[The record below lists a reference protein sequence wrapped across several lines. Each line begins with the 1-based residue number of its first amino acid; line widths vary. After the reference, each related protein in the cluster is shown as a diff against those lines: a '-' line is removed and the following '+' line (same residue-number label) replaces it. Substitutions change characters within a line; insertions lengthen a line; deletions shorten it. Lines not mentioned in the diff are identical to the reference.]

1 MALPNLSALA
11 SMSVPTGMAPKQDA
25 ASMSDEDWL
34 QSQTQRQVN
43 YYRSLDSVEAHAD
56 RALGIELTRSD
67 LRDAAINVGEMLA
80 ARTFELVRS
89 HMGDYMDR
97 TQALLDVIAR
107 GGQVNHMR
115 ATLHLQHAIATM
127 ERYLEEGPRRLQA
140 RLVDG
145 TEDEDEDEDM
155 DEDMDEEA
163 PPVLYLQPSAIESRV
178 PDMIAAC
185 KESLLLSVNLWY
197 QDAYARFQEW
207 KHRYDSSV
215 RWALRIGALGVAR
228 AALPKLTEDHRAI
241 CTQMRMVARMRQRVL
256 ADSGM
261 GLEDAVQE
269 DIDRIERA
277 ASEGS
282 RDLERAEAAVGS

>member
-1 MALPNLSALA
+1 MSLPNLSALA
-11 SMSVPTGMAPKQDA
+11 SMSVPTGMAPKQDVA
-25 ASMSDEDWL
+25 ATSDEDWL

-67 LRDAAINVGEMLA
+67 LRDAAIDVGKMLA
-80 ARTFELVRS
+80 TRTFELVRS

-140 RLVDG
+140 ELVDG
-145 TEDEDEDEDM
+145 TEDVDV
-155 DEDMDEEA
+155 DEEA
-163 PPVLYLQPSAIESRV
+163 PPVLYLEPSAIESRV
-178 PDMIAAC
+178 PDMITAC

-197 QDAYARFQEW
+197 QDAYAQFREW
-207 KHRYDSSV
+207 KHRYDSGV
-215 RWALRIGALGVAR
+215 RWALRIGALGAAR

-241 CTQMRMVARMRQRVL
+241 CTQMRMAARMRQRVL
-256 ADSGM
+256 ADRGM

-269 DIDRIERA
+269 DLEQIERA

-282 RDLERAEAAVGS
+282 RDLERAGAAVAS

>member
-1 MALPNLSALA
+1 MSLPNLSALA

-25 ASMSDEDWL
+25 AATSDEDWL

-67 LRDAAINVGEMLA
+67 LRDAAIDVGKMLA
-80 ARTFELVRS
+80 TRTFELVRS

-140 RLVDG
+140 ELVDG
-145 TEDEDEDEDM
+145 TEDVDV
-155 DEDMDEEA
+155 DEEA
-163 PPVLYLQPSAIESRV
+163 PPVLYLEPSAIESRV
-178 PDMIAAC
+178 PDMITAC

-197 QDAYARFQEW
+197 QDAYAQFREW
-207 KHRYDSSV
+207 KHRYDSGV
-215 RWALRIGALGVAR
+215 RWAIRIGALGAAR
-228 AALPKLTEDHRAI
+228 AALPKLSQDHRAI
-241 CTQMRMVARMRQRVL
+241 CTQMRMAARMRQRVL
-256 ADSGM
+256 ADRGM

-269 DIDRIERA
+269 DLEQIERV

-282 RDLERAEAAVGS
+282 RDLERAGAAVAS

>member
-25 ASMSDEDWL
+25 ATMSDEDWL
-34 QSQTQRQVN
+34 QSQTQRKVN
-43 YYRSLDSVEAHAD
+43 YYRSLDTVEAHAD

-67 LRDAAINVGEMLA
+67 LRGAAINVGEMLA

-115 ATLHLQHAIATM
+115 ATLHLQHAITIM
-127 ERYLEEGPRRLQA
+127 ERYLEEGPRQLQA
-140 RLVDG
+140 ELVDG
-145 TEDEDEDEDM
+145 TE

-163 PPVLYLQPSAIESRV
+163 PPVLYLEPSTTESRV

-197 QDAYARFQEW
+197 QDAYAQFQEW
-207 KHRYDSSV
+207 KHRYDSGV
-215 RWALRIGALGVAR
+215 RWAIRIGALGAAR
-228 AALPKLTEDHRAI
+228 AALPKLSQEHRAI
-241 CTQMRMVARMRQRVL
+241 CTQMRMAARMRQRVL
-256 ADSGM
+256 ADRGM

-269 DIDRIERA
+269 DLEQIERA